1 MASRAVHA
9 DIVEDLSTEGF
20 LKAYQRFTALRGH
33 PKKLWSD
40 QGTNFVGAKP
50 VLRELYDFLG
60 SIDKEEIQRRAAVVG
75 SDWMWE
81 FSPADSPHRNGAA
94 EAAVRVLKR
103 ALGNVGEGG
112 NLTALEF
119 QTLLYLAANL
129 TNERPIGARAQVQ
142 EETIDVVTPNSLLL
156 GRAGPR
162 VQVEVDKFWRRW
174 SQLAGPH
181 LFVRQK
187 WHAPARNVSVGD
199 LVWVADQNA
208 LRGRFKLGRVEE
220 ADADDRG
227 VVRDVKVR
235 ICCSRPINWSQAR
248 KDREPCH
255 STILHRDVRRL
266 VVLLPV
272 EEQEGRG
279 SSP

>member
-1 MASRAVHA
+1 
-9 DIVEDLSTEGF
+9 
-20 LKAYQRFTALRGH
+20 
-33 PKKLWSD
+33 
-40 QGTNFVGAKP
+40 
-50 VLRELYDFLG
+50 
-60 SIDKEEIQRRAAVVG
+60 
-75 SDWMWE
+75 MWE

-103 ALGNVGEGG
+103 ALSNVGEEG

-129 TNERPIGARAQVQ
+129 TNERPIGARAQIQ
-142 EETIDVVTPNSLLL
+142 EEIVDVLTPNSLLL

-162 VQVEVDKFWRRW
+162 GDNMGFEFPAYPFSRLRAVQVEVDKFWRRW

-220 ADADDRG
+220 ADPDHLG

-272 EEQEGRG
+272 EEQEERG